1 MASKTG
7 RIEVEEITTEVLDQ
21 LLAELTSNGCENKL
35 KTDKLKKEEMKQP
48 RETVTEQ
55 QSLSPDNNAS
65 LL

>member
-35 KTDKLKKEEMKQP
+35 KTDKFKKEEMKQP